1 MAFDAHIEDFQRMGL
16 RQALAVDEQDPFGAM
31 RSMANFRRR
40 FAQNR
45 DSLPQSDD
53 DRAFYLVARATDVI
67 DYQLPFAD
75 DSGAERLIGEGR
87 KLLLEACE
95 LSDGCHD
102 ARRML
107 AAADNP
113 SFEDYYRF
121 LADGAEDVRRS
132 CEQRAAALD
141 LPEGDALMLGRH
153 LALAPYERWLA
164 ALSAR
169 ALECGHYR
177 RCLDAGERLLALDG
191 DDPADVRLTM
201 ALAYAKL
208 EDKEGLD
215 ALMQAHPDARRHRN
229 PWYGLANLALAFKA
243 RDFDAAGQELSKLL
257 AAHPGSGTT
266 MARQDWLPAG
276 VYARIV
282 VRPGSEDELILAVSE
297 ATVIL
302 QEGCDPNERGT
313 LGSWAASQP
322 AVVKGAGREGASGRT
337 GGDAAMGNGVAGGAP
352 GFGSGWASGGAGG
365 GAAGG
370 PGGGKPS
377 DNAGGNSSPDDPN
390 FDGGVS

>member
-16 RQALAVDEQDPFGAM
+16 RQALSVDEQDPFGAM
-31 RSMANFRRR
+31 RSMASFRRR

-75 DSGAERLIGEGR
+75 DKGAERLIAEGR

-95 LSDGCHD
+95 LSDSCHD

-113 SFEDYYRF
+113 SFEDHYRF
-121 LADGAEDVRRS
+121 LADGAEAVRAD
-132 CEQRAAALD
+132 CERRAGALD
-141 LPEGDALMLGRH
+141 LPDGDARTLGRH

-177 RCLDAGERLLALDG
+177 RCIEAGERLLALDE
-191 DDPADVRLTM
+191 DDPADARLTM

-208 EDKEGLD
+208 EDGEGLA
-215 ALMQAHPDARRHRN
+215 ALMQAHPDARRHQN
-229 PWYGLANLALAFKA
+229 PWYGLAKLALAFKS
-243 RDFDAAGQELSKLL
+243 RDFDAAERRLSRLL

-266 MARQDWLPAG
+266 MTRQDWLPAG

-313 LGSWAASQP
+313 LGSWIASRP
-322 AVVKGAGREGASGRT
+322 AVIRESGREGANARGP
-337 GGDAAMGNGVAGGAP
+337 MVGNRHQG
-352 GFGSGWASGGAGG
+352 
-365 GAAGG
+365 AGG
-370 PGGGKPS
+370 PGANEANNG
-377 DNAGGNSSPDDPN
+377 NAGGHDSDDGSPTGPDI
-390 FDGGVS
+390 DGGAS